1 MTRIIGQ
8 LCREWPVLLDER
20 GHGCCARA
28 TPLLRGHV
36 LAQPRG
42 LARFTPGVAIAV
54 GQILVIVRG
63 RGLLVAVTL
72 TLEWAERIQDGI
84 EGGDRRVRGQ
94 DVELKMASTAM
105 AGLGRRAARDAS
117 SEWSSRSTSWKKDS
131 AMLASLAALTGS
143 GASRRDTT
151 LPKTARLAMVTESA
165 P

>member
-63 RGLLVAVTL
+63 RGPLVDAVTL
-72 TLEWAERIQDGI
+72 TLGWAERIQDGI
-84 EGGDRRVRGQ
+84 EGGDHRVRGQ
-94 DVELKMASTAM
+94 DVEDGQHRHGGLGETSGARCLLRMVISKDVVEKRLGDVGELGGVD
-105 AGLGRRAARDAS
+105 GLGRIQERHN
-117 SEWSSRSTSWKKDS
+117 S
-131 AMLASLAALTGS
+131 AED
-143 GASRRDTT
+143 RQ
-151 LPKTARLAMVTESA
+151 AMVTESA